1 MSLFQICDQ
10 KPPSVSPEN
19 TVAEAIQRML
29 EARVGA
35 ITVIDSERVV
45 AGIFTERDVMRRV
58 ANAGL
63 DPKTTPLAQVMSRTV
78 ELATE
83 ATTVNEALSVM
94 LTRHYRHLPVVDA
107 KGRLLGMASIRHV
120 LCARIDEL
128 TGELA
133 QQKALTAKVD

>member
-1 MSLFQICDQ
+1 MSLLDFCDQ
-10 KPPSVSPEN
+10 NPPSVNPEH
-19 TVAEAIQRML
+19 TVAEAIKQML
-29 EARVGA
+29 DARVGA
-35 ITVIDSERVV
+35 ITVVDSERVV

-58 ANAGL
+58 AYAGL
-63 DPKTTPLAQVMSRTV
+63 DPKTTPISQVMSRTV

-83 ATTVNEALSVM
+83 ATTDAEALTVM

-128 TGELA
+128 MSELA
-133 QQKALTAKVD
+133 QQKAAAARVD